1 MTVAVDLPRL
11 ELDRPFTYLAP
22 DDEGVGVG
30 TLVSVPFHG
39 RTVKGWILGA
49 ADDDIPRRVLPIRR
63 ILSRVPLFDEV
74 DLRLYRW
81 VSERYVAPLA
91 TVIGRAHPPRVAG
104 EEAREPPPASD
115 PPPFRPPRL
124 LAGYPRG
131 GRLVSECTSGSGAF
145 VVRPLPNHEAGACLE
160 AVAAC
165 VRGGRDAIVL
175 VPEAEPLP
183 ETARVVAEA
192 FGDAALVLAG
202 GDRRDRYRAW
212 LDILAGR
219 YRVVVGT
226 RPAVFAPLSRLGLVW
241 VNREGHPGHREAR
254 SPYYHVREIAL
265 ARGRLQEAVCVLAAH
280 CPSAEAVALSSAGD
294 AVVVRASR
302 AAERSAGPLVETV
315 RPERQDIT
323 PRLASALR
331 SAEGAFLLES
341 RRGYGI
347 ARVCRTCGQLAR
359 CAACGGGVSIRA
371 GQPICL
377 VCGARAPCP
386 ACGGTRFG
394 VDAGGTERVQELAS
408 RITGGSVHLAESG
421 DRARAPGPG
430 SVVVATAAAVKDF
443 GALRVG
449 LVAVLDADRAR
460 SRAGISVPEQT
471 LATWMEAALWAG
483 PRGSSG
489 RVLVQTRAPADPTI
503 QALVRW
509 DPWHF
514 HRHERRRR
522 EEAGFPPGFPVFRVR
537 GSAKLEQA
545 VTELDAVNLL
555 VSRSDG
561 EAVSLVTLH
570 PDAVSGFRQ
579 WVLRHLED
587 GAVSRVE
594 AEPQL

>member
-11 ELDRPFTYLAP
+11 ELDRPFTYLLP
-22 DDEGVGVG
+22 DDENAGVG
-30 TLVSVPFHG
+30 TLVSVSFHG
-39 RTVKGWILGA
+39 RTVKGWILGP
-49 ADDDIPRRVLPIRR
+49 ADDVPERVLPIRR
-63 ILSRVPLFDEV
+63 ILSRIPLFREA
-74 DLRLYRW
+74 DLAVYRW

-91 TVIGRAHPPRVAG
+91 TVINRAHPPRVAG
-104 EEAREPPPASD
+104 EETRKAAQASD
-115 PPPFRPPRL
+115 PPSLRPPHL
-124 LAGYPRG
+124 LSAYPRG
-131 GRLVSECTSGSGAF
+131 ARLVSACTQGSAAF
-145 VVRPLPNHEAGACLE
+145 VLRPLPNHEAGVCLE

-165 VRGGRDAIVL
+165 VAGGRDAIVL

-192 FGDAALVLAG
+192 FGDAALVLVG
-202 GDRRDRYRAW
+202 GDRRRRYRAW

-241 VNREGHPGHREAR
+241 VNREAHPGHREAR
-254 SPYYHVREIAL
+254 SPYHHVREIAL
-265 ARGRLQEAVCVLAAH
+265 ARARLQQAVCVLAAH
-280 CPSAEAVALSSAGD
+280 CPSAEGIALTNAGE
-294 AVVVRASR
+294 AITVRAPR
-302 AAERSAGPLVETV
+302 AAERAAGPLVETV

-347 ARVCRTCGQLAR
+347 ARICRTCGQLAR
-359 CAACGGGVSIRA
+359 CRACGGAVSIRQ
-371 GQPICL
+371 GQPMCL
-377 VCGARAPCP
+377 VCGAPAPCSN
-386 ACGGTRFG
+386 CGGVRFG
-394 VDAGGTERVQELAS
+394 VDGGGTERVQELA
-408 RITGGSVHLAESG
+408 GSLTESPIYVVESADG
-421 DRARAPGPG
+421 ARPPSPG
-430 SVVVATAAAVKDF
+430 SVVVGTAAAVKDF
-443 GALRVG
+443 GPSRVG
-449 LVAVLDADRAR
+449 LVGVLDADRAR
-460 SRAGISVPEQT
+460 TRPGLSAPEQT

-483 PRGSSG
+483 PRRSGG
-489 RVLVQTRAPADPTI
+489 RVLVQTKAPADPAI

-514 HRHERRRR
+514 HRHELRRR
-522 EEAGFPPGFPVFRVR
+522 EEAGFPPGYPVFRVL
-537 GSAKLEQA
+537 GGAGLEQA
-545 VTELDAVNLL
+545 LAELDAVNLL

-570 PDAVSGFRQ
+570 PDTVSGFRQ

-587 GAVSRVE
+587 GAVTRVE

>member
-11 ELDRPFTYLAP
+11 ELDRPFTYLLP
-22 DDEGVGVG
+22 DDEDVAVG

-39 RTVKGWILGA
+39 RTVKGWILGP
-49 ADDDIPRRVLPIRR
+49 ADDVPERVLPIRR
-63 ILSRVPLFDEV
+63 ILSRVPLFRES
-74 DLRLYRW
+74 DLRVYRW

-104 EEAREPPPASD
+104 EEARRPAPAPD
-115 PPPFRPPRL
+115 PPSFRARRL
-124 LAGYPRG
+124 LSGYPRG
-131 GRLVSECTSGSGAF
+131 ARLVSACTEGSGAF

-165 VRGGRDAIVL
+165 VVGGRDAIVL
-175 VPEAEPLP
+175 VPEADPLP
-183 ETARVVAEA
+183 ETARAVAET
-192 FGDAALVLAG
+192 FGDAALVLVG
-202 GDRRDRYRAW
+202 GDRRHRYRAW

-241 VNREGHPGHREAR
+241 VNREAHPGHREAR
-254 SPYYHVREIAL
+254 SPYHNVREIAL
-265 ARGRLQEAVCVLAAH
+265 ARGRLQGAVCVLAAH
-280 CPSAEAVALSSAGD
+280 CPSAEAVALADTGN

-302 AAERSAGPLVETV
+302 AAERTAAPLVETV

-323 PRLASALR
+323 PRLASVLR

-347 ARVCRTCGQLAR
+347 ARVCRTCGRLAQ
-359 CAACGGGVSIRA
+359 CAACGGGVSIRE
-371 GQPICL
+371 GRPVCL
-377 VCGARAPCP
+377 VCGAEAPCS
-386 ACGGTRFG
+386 ACGGTTFG
-394 VDAGGTERVQELAS
+394 VDGGGTERVRELARS
-408 RITGGSVHLAESG
+408 MTESPVHLVESA

-430 SVVVATAAAVKDF
+430 SIVVGTAAAIKDF

-460 SRAGISVPEQT
+460 TRPGISAPEQT

-483 PRGSSG
+483 PRGSGG
-489 RVLVQTRAPADPTI
+489 RVLVQTKAPADPAI

-514 HRHERRRR
+514 HRDERRRR

-537 GSAKLEQA
+537 GDVGLEQA

-555 VSRSDG
+555 FSRSDG

-570 PDAVSGFRQ
+570 PDAVSGFRR

-587 GAVSRVE
+587 GAVTRVE